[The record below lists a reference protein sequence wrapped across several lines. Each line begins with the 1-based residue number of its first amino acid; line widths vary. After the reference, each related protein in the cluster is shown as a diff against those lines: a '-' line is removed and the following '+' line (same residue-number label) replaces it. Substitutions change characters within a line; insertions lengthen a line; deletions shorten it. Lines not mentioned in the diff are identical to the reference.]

1 MKFEVTILGSSSA
14 TPVFNRHPTS
24 QLLNVHDTFIL
35 IDCGEATQMQLVRY
49 GIKPSKIQYIL
60 ISHLHGDH
68 YLGLIG
74 LLSSLNL
81 NGRKEEI
88 FLYGP
93 KGLDEL
99 LKLHFH
105 LSHTEL
111 KYPLHFHETHHIQE
125 CIIDAK
131 SFTVE
136 TIPLQHSVQC
146 TGFKISEKH
155 RGFKLRKEKI
165 TEYDIPLEKLNG
177 IKEGAD
183 FLRADGLSVPN
194 AELTELPAPLRSY
207 AFFSDTKYLPEIAD
221 SIRGV
226 STLYH
231 EATFTAEM
239 TERALFTFHSTAGQA
254 AMMAVNAGIENL
266 LLGHFSARYRDLNPI
281 LEEALQIFPSSRL
294 ALEGLTFQI

>member
-35 IDCGEATQMQLVRY
+35 VDCGEATQMQLVRY

-99 LKLHFH
+99 LKLHFL

-111 KYPLHFHETHHIQE
+111 KYPLHFHETHHAHE
-125 CIIDAK
+125 CIIEEK
-131 SFTVE
+131 TFKVE

-146 TGFKISEKH
+146 TGFKFSEKH
-155 RGFKLRKEKI
+155 RGRKLRKEKI
-165 TEYDIPLEKLNG
+165 AEHEIPLEKLNG
-177 IKEGAD
+177 IKEGDD
-183 FLRADGLSVPN
+183 FLRADGRRIPN
-194 AELTELPAPLRSY
+194 AELTDAPAPLRSY
-207 AFFSDTKYLPEIAD
+207 AFFSDTKFLPELAD

-239 TERALFTFHSTAGQA
+239 TERAEFTFHSTAGQA
-254 AMMAVNAGIENL
+254 AMMASISGIENL

-281 LEEALQIFPSSRL
+281 LEEAVQIFPSSRL